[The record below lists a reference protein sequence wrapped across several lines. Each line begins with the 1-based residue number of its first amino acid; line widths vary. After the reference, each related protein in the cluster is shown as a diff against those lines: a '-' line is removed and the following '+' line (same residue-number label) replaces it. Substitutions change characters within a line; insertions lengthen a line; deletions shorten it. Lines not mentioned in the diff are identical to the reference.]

1 MFYRYHFVV
10 ISLKPLTKLHRSL
23 DKINILD
30 FRAKQN
36 LKEEKYENIIDDCT
50 QEIEQNPDTSV
61 GHLARYII

>member
-1 MFYRYHFVV
+1 MLAL
-10 ISLKPLTKLHRSL
+10 IIKNTSN
-23 DKINILD
+23 INNNLLL

-61 GHLARYII
+61 GHLARYILYMLYIIK